1 MLSRLASRAALQC
14 QPMLSRPLVVS
25 VQMASSAPA
34 PAKPNPAIPKLE
46 DLEDPIDKAPIV
58 PALNKEGPERD
69 LVNFPRPVQKEHPD
83 PVRLAFIPE
92 EYFEFFYKK
101 TGVSGPYMFGIGIW
115 TWLLSKEIYVL
126 EHNFY
131 NGLSMLLIISII
143 HNKMGP
149 QIAAWADKQIDQW
162 SKDTKEAEDQ
172 EKVDIKGTI
181 ADINDYNSKLDVY
194 KDIMNARREAAAAA
208 QEALYREWQVTAYQE
223 AKKRLDYQVDLATV
237 ERRIAQKNM
246 SSWITNNVL
255 KSITPAQEAEALKK
269 CISDLKSLSASA

>member
-34 PAKPNPAIPKLE
+34 PAKRDPSIPKLE
-46 DLEDPIDKAPIV
+46 DLEDPIDKAPII

-69 LVNFPRPVQKEHPD
+69 LVNFPRPVQREHPD

-92 EYFEFFYKK
+92 EYFDFFYKK
-101 TGVSGPYMFGIGIW
+101 TGVTGPYMFGIGVW

-131 NGLSMLLIISII
+131 NALSMFLIIGIV

-149 QIAAWADKQIDQW
+149 KIAEWADKHIDNW
-162 SKDTKEAEDQ
+162 SKETKEAEDA
-172 EKVDIKGTI
+172 EKVDIKATI
-181 ADINDYNSKLDVY
+181 ADINDYSSKLEVY

-246 SSWITNNVL
+246 SSWITSNVM